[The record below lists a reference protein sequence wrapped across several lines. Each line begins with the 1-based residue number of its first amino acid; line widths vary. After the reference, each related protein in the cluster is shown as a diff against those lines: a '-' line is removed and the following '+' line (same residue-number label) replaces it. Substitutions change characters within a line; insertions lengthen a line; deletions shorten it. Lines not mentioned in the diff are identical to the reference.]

1 MLLPVTASEESVKP
15 FFHFA
20 FVEATMDIDSTS
32 IIFYTQTKA
41 AVSIWSILE
50 LFGGAVG
57 PLVHAEIALPA
68 AKIARM
74 TGIIAFGLI
83 HSITFWTIA
92 HDAPCFQ
99 CTEEAAA
106 FESIGVGFNQC
117 AVSAI
122 AGSGMG
128 ATSPAIITS
137 AAALLG
143 TTVSSTCIDKPTAF
157 HLDKILYTN
166 DTAMLPIVRNV
177 ND

>member
-1 MLLPVTASEESVKP
+1 MLLPVAVSEESVKS

-32 IIFYTQTKA
+32 IFFYTQTKA

-50 LFGGAVG
+50 LFSRAVG
-57 PLVHAEIALPA
+57 SLVGTEISLPA

-74 TGIIAFGLI
+74 TGIIALGLI

-92 HDAPCFQ
+92 YDAPRFQ
-99 CTEEAAA
+99 CIEKAAA
-106 FESIGVGFNQC
+106 FLSIGIGFNQC

-122 AGSGMG
+122 AGSGVG

-143 TTVSSTCIDKPTAF
+143 ATVSSICIDKPTAF
-157 HLDKILYTN
+157 HLDKILYTHN
-166 DTAMLPIVRNV
+166 AAMLPIVCNT
-177 ND
+177 NN